1 MVFFLQS
8 YERRGRVAKKG
19 TEASLWADVT
29 PEMMS
34 EEELD
39 EGVYVRHQPSY
50 RSEALQRFI
59 NKLDARLD
67 AEKGTHPRLERR
79 LGSPHVKSAPVVTN
93 SWVIKRDSEN
103 DDNGHNEQTGINSDV
118 DTSSSE
124 IL

>member
-1 MVFFLQS
+1 
-8 YERRGRVAKKG
+8 
-19 TEASLWADVT
+19 
-29 PEMMS
+29 MMS

-79 LGSPHVKSAPVVTN
+79 LGSPHEKSAPVVTN
-93 SWVIKRDSEN
+93 SWVIKKDNDN
-103 DDNGHNEQTGINSDV
+103 DDNEHNEQTGIITSDV

-124 IL
+124 IF